1 MNDHEISSALI
12 KVLVAWIGTMFGG
25 ITLSNLVLFATL
37 IYTILMIY
45 VLVRD
50 RILSNKKEE
59 PL

>member
-1 MNDHEISSALI
+1 MDEHEISSALI

-25 ITLSNLVLFATL
+25 ITLSSLVLFATL

-45 VLVRD
+45 ALVRD

-59 PL
+59 LP